1 MYFYNIG
8 AVIFSFIILV
18 YSTLK
23 TNYILEHKYKG
34 KKHYRYLILMILVS
48 LVSSVATN
56 LSILAMIITY
66 TFFTVLIYKNKLAKK
81 LIYLAIMYF
90 IIFTINA
97 FLISGTI
104 VLCLFKGNIENFI
117 LNYSHSIFFV
127 GFIIMYLGV
136 EINLFGFWKSGYF
149 FCDFFEERKGYRIN
163 LLILIFMGL
172 NISGIMLEHNYILGG
187 TLVGFTHI
195 IIIFLAAFMVM
206 ALYKINL
213 DAKKYLTYKNNSSMQ
228 IKSISENF
236 KSINITNEERKI
248 LYHDINH
255 HLYTIQYLIS
265 NKKICKAQEYINKLS
280 DKIGKVE
287 QQKICENYILNG
299 ICLIK
304 QKICIEKNI
313 RYEFDIIASKNLKID
328 DYDISTLFFNIL
340 ENAIESNLKISDK
353 KKRFIKLS
361 VREYDNSLVIKMYNA
376 SAIENKINIMKTSK
390 VDIESH
396 GFGTKSIKNTVKKYN
411 GNIKF
416 ENKDYIFS
424 TVIYIPYE

>member
-127 GFIIMYLGV
+127 
-136 EINLFGFWKSGYF
+136 
-149 FCDFFEERKGYRIN
+149 
-163 LLILIFMGL
+163 
-172 NISGIMLEHNYILGG
+172 
-187 TLVGFTHI
+187 
-195 IIIFLAAFMVM
+195 IFLRSV
-206 ALYKINL
+206 
-213 DAKKYLTYKNNSSMQ
+213 
-228 IKSISENF
+228 
-236 KSINITNEERKI
+236 
-248 LYHDINH
+248 
-255 HLYTIQYLIS
+255 
-265 NKKICKAQEYINKLS
+265 
-280 DKIGKVE
+280 KV
-287 QQKICENYILNG
+287 
-299 ICLIK
+299 
-304 QKICIEKNI
+304 IE
-313 RYEFDIIASKNLKID
+313 
-328 DYDISTLFFNIL
+328 
-340 ENAIESNLKISDK
+340 
-353 KKRFIKLS
+353 
-361 VREYDNSLVIKMYNA
+361 
-376 SAIENKINIMKTSK
+376 
-390 VDIESH
+390 
-396 GFGTKSIKNTVKKYN
+396 
-411 GNIKF
+411 
-416 ENKDYIFS
+416 
-424 TVIYIPYE
+424 